1 MNFSNTRRV
10 VAVVAVAAAG
20 LFALTGTGADAKSS
34 ARGTKAASGDTLKGG
49 AVGASCTPGA
59 AGWASYKNSKNK
71 VSVGVGASADVTG
84 GQWSIT
90 FTDQHGAVLLSSS
103 NGVVGSS
110 WEIRGG
116 FMLADGDHVLTMRAV
131 SANGVDVCTAALPIS
146 I

>member
-1 MNFSNTRRV
+1 MNFSNTKRA

-34 ARGTKAASGDTLKGG
+34 SRGTKAATGDTLKGG
-49 AVGASCTPGA
+49 SVGASCTPGA

-90 FTDQHGAVLLSSS
+90 FTDQNGAVLLSSS
-103 NGVVGSS
+103 NGVVAPE
-110 WEIRGG
+110 WQFRGG

-131 SANGVDVCTAALPIS
+131 SANGVDSCTAVLPIS